1 MCRRRICLTLA
12 IVSVLLATTEK
23 AAAQTPAS
31 YNYDRAYRHFLGSRY
46 SYRTLYSSIPGSGS
60 VVYTPYF
67 YQSQYID
74 PAFSKQW
81 ITPFGY
87 ERFDAIPSLGGMTLT
102 PFGFNSYFAPGFGH
116 GLYAPFGGPI
126 IEYYYR

>member
-1 MCRRRICLTLA
+1 MRRWICLMVTT
-12 IVSVLLATTEK
+12 VCVLLAATGKT
-23 AAAQTPAS
+23 AAQTPAI
-31 YNYDRAYRHFLGSRY
+31 YNYDWAYRHFLGSRY

-60 VVYTPYF
+60 VMYTPF
-67 YQSQYID
+67 VYQSQYID

-87 ERFDAIPSLGGMTLT
+87 ERFDAIPSLGGMTMT
-102 PFGFNSYFAPGFGH
+102 PFGFNSFFAPGFGY
-116 GLYAPFGGPI
+116 GLYAPYGGPI